1 MEPPFF
7 VHPGG
12 SEISRLPSM
21 VDPLLLLG
29 KQDGE
34 WVMIRLLSMSTIALA
49 GFVFSTFAAS
59 ADVSFEFTGNE
70 RTLKVIGSKGD
81 IVRTIRQRPAP
92 HQEGLAGFSLSEQSD
107 RPCGLAGIFMAIDP
121 VNRTV
126 KDQQIDECRDGS
138 MGNWRGRL
146 TVSLERNQFITMV
159 RLCMNRNKT
168 RVKGLE
174 IIGRELRWA
183 PDTTK
188 TVLTTDWVPEDDYWT
203 DAEVRD
209 QGYRRNC
216 NQNNWTAFNGCSASS
231 KGGSG
236 LVVGVVA
243 HFASAT
249 GRNSASLTGLQLICR
264 DVVKTL

>member
-1 MEPPFF
+1 
-7 VHPGG
+7 
-12 SEISRLPSM
+12 
-21 VDPLLLLG
+21 
-29 KQDGE
+29 
-34 WVMIRLLSMSTIALA
+34 MIRLLSMSTIAFV

-126 KDQQIDECRDGS
+126 KDQKIDECRDGS

-168 RVKGLE
+168 RVKGIE

-183 PDTTK
+183 PDTTQ

-203 DAEVRD
+203 AAEVRD

-216 NQNNWTAFNGCSASS
+216 NQNNWTAFNGCSAST